1 MPAIVEWMRI
11 DVEKDIRFGNPKR
24 SMTGGI
30 SIPMTVYNKETE
42 TFVPFIHQTPQLNLP
57 FGISKLEMGK
67 DVCYKADFGFVGV
80 RKEENTDNFY
90 GEDDTVLAYFRFIE
104 RLEKFIKTTAQNQC
118 KEWFK
123 KEYDIAKID
132 EIYCSN
138 IKGLQNA
145 IKYAPTFPTKL
156 KVSDGRADQKPSFHT
171 SFFDEDETPLE
182 IVELEEIVDL
192 VPRGSKVISILETS
206 GLWFNR
212 TGFGLSFKVAQM
224 MVFKKDEFT
233 GCAIRVPL
241 NLQRPASLTNFNI
254 PGFEDTKR
262 LREDEDSPEDCKIRK
277 VETQV

>member
-1 MPAIVEWMRI
+1 MPAIVDWTCV

-24 SMTGGI
+24 TMTGGI
-30 SIPMTVYNKETE
+30 SIPLTVYNKETD

-67 DVCYKADFGFVGV
+67 DVCYKADFGFIGV
-80 RKEENTDNFY
+80 RQEENGNNFY
-90 GEDDTVLAYFRFIE
+90 GDDDTVLAYFRFIE
-104 RLEKFIKTTAQNQC
+104 RLEKFIKTTAQTQC

-145 IKYAPTFPTKL
+145 TKYAPTFPTKL
-156 KVSDGRADQKPSFHT
+156 KISDGRGDQKPSFGT
-171 SFFDEDETPLE
+171 SFFDEDESRLDV
-182 IVELEEIVDL
+182 VELEEIVDL
-192 VPRGSKVISILETS
+192 IPRGSKAISILETS

-224 MVFKKDEFT
+224 MVFKKDEFN
-233 GCAIRVPL
+233 GCAIRLPVK
-241 NLQRPASLTNFNI
+241 LQRSASPTFNM
-254 PGFEDTKR
+254 PSEAEKR
-262 LREDEDSPEDCKIRK
+262 LRDEEAFPEDCKIRK
-277 VETQV
+277 IEAQA